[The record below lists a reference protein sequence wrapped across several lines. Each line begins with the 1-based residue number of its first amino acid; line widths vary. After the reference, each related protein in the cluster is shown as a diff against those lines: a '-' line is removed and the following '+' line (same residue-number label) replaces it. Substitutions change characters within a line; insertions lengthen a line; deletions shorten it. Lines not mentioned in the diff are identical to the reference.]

1 MIERKNVYV
10 RMDFLDDFIKSQPD
24 FPPFPDENII
34 RKGKIW
40 YDLYLFISRSN
51 LFFDC
56 SAAEFQNKAVADE
69 YFKMLWKKS
78 VGGECGLDFSTDI
91 KDCLESGNFNDMQLS
106 AVYLTDAS
114 FDKFAAD
121 MGVINITPEN
131 YADFEELF
139 IDNGVAISKNVK
151 ENWKRVLRG
160 CVKHTCNALLIVDN
174 YLFKNDSE
182 LKNVIELLDCL
193 IPNKLETEFHL
204 TIVSSRRQ
212 DIFNKDEMYV
222 TSDKRNKIEKELKKI
237 RPDIKSVQIEVFF
250 VGDEFHDRS
259 IVSNYIWIGAGIGF
273 GLFNSG
279 KSKKPTTVQIIYPY
293 FCNSV
298 KWVEKAYENV
308 IRDAKK
314 AISNNGKISEN
325 RLLRSK

>member
-1 MIERKNVYV
+1 MERKNVYV
-10 RMDFLDDFIKSQPD
+10 RMDFLDDFIKSKPN

-121 MGVINITPEN
+121 MGVLNITPEN

-139 IDNGVAISKNVK
+139 IDNGAAISKNAK
-151 ENWKRVLRG
+151 ENWKWVLRG

-174 YLFKNDSE
+174 YLFKNDFE

-193 IPNKLETEFHL
+193 IPDKLETEFHL
-204 TIVSSRRQ
+204 TIVSSRQQ

-222 TSDKRNKIEKELKKI
+222 ASDKRNKIEKEVKKI
-237 RPDIKSVQIEVFF
+237 RPHIKSVQIEIFF
-250 VGDEFHDRS
+250 VGNEFHDRS
-259 IVSNYIWIGAGIGF
+259 IVSNNIWIGAGSGF
-273 GLFNSG
+273 GLFNND
-279 KSKKPTTVQIIYPY
+279 KPNKPTTIQVVYPY
-293 FCNSV
+293 FCDSV
-298 KWVEKAYENV
+298 KWVIKAYENV
-308 IRDAKK
+308 IKDARK
-314 AISNNGKISEN
+314 ALSNNGKISQN